1 MFDVQAEPG
10 YNEQANSLD
19 TVRYITQLRL
29 NKIAYHETFYN
40 EFTMYR
46 FITKDTWIPQ
56 KSKLDNVGS
65 NFFLCLAAIHPVT
78 NIGVLDTQDRAGL
91 LHPQLVSAEY
101 QYSAST
107 AESAREKN
115 IAKRKA
121 PWTLHSWCWH
131 NEFNNQNFSTLSG
144 SYFTWVTKF
153 QEFNIKKKKKKD
165 FIQVQLYF
173 KEDGTKSRSNQTFW
187 AEEVHK
193 CNKKQQLYSGA
204 WTTNETPHPYAA
216 QEMGESGVKALL
228 GLVAWD

>member
-153 QEFNIKKKKKKD
+153 QEFNIKKKKKKR
-165 FIQVQLYF
+165 L
-173 KEDGTKSRSNQTFW
+173 SRSNCTSKKTERSHDLIKPFGQRKFTSVIKNNNFI
-187 AEEVHK
+187 AELERQMKLRIPTRHK
-193 CNKKQQLYSGA
+193 RWGS
-204 WTTNETPHPYAA
+204 
-216 QEMGESGVKALL
+216 
-228 GLVAWD
+228 LVWKHFSA